1 MNKKGISVWLISVFL
16 GTTVAFYS
24 CERDEQY
31 PIEPVIEYLD
41 FVKFGTDSASFRIT
55 FTDGDGD
62 VGLAPEDT
70 FYPYNTA
77 SKYYHNI
84 FLKYEFLDT
93 SGSYFPYYIYEYDTL
108 GNKIDSSE
116 LSFNYRI
123 PVIPKLGAINSL
135 NGEIHVKM
143 FAPYAPFDF
152 ILILSLLNRKDMEKF
167 YQKLLDGNRD
177 WVAEK
182 LKLDPQYFVKLSQGQ
197 APPLLWIGCADSRVP
212 ANEITNTQPGEVF
225 VHRNIANVVDHT
237 DINLLSV
244 VDYAVQILS
253 VKHIVVCGHYK
264 CGGIQAALGNV
275 HYGLIDNWL
284 RNIKDIYR
292 LYQKELDAIS
302 DPHKREDRLVE
313 LNVIEGVFNICKTS
327 TVQSAWENGK
337 TFQLNGK
344 RRREFLYIHFFCWK
358 SNDFWRRFN
367 AKSKPIS
374 KFWLDLGGYT
384 PNQKDLLATNRL
396 SRMFR
401 FAVRFTNLVIR
412 AKKRLLF

>member
-84 FLKYEFLDT
+84 FLMYEFLDT

-143 FAPYAPFDF
+143 FAPYAIHPTYRYKCYIVDRA
-152 ILILSLLNRKDMEKF
+152 LNE
-167 YQKLLDGNRD
+167 
-177 WVAEK
+177 
-182 LKLDPQYFVKLSQGQ
+182 S
-197 APPLLWIGCADSRVP
+197 
-212 ANEITNTQPGEVF
+212 NEITSP
-225 VHRNIANVVDHT
+225 D
-237 DINLLSV
+237 
-244 VDYAVQILS
+244 
-253 VKHIVVCGHYK
+253 
-264 CGGIQAALGNV
+264 
-275 HYGLIDNWL
+275 
-284 RNIKDIYR
+284 
-292 LYQKELDAIS
+292 
-302 DPHKREDRLVE
+302 
-313 LNVIEGVFNICKTS
+313 LN
-327 TVQSAWENGK
+327 
-337 TFQLNGK
+337 
-344 RRREFLYIHFFCWK
+344 
-358 SNDFWRRFN
+358 
-367 AKSKPIS
+367 
-374 KFWLDLGGYT
+374 
-384 PNQKDLLATNRL
+384 
-396 SRMFR
+396 
-401 FAVRFTNLVIR
+401 
-412 AKKRLLF
+412 